1 LCFTINKPQ
10 QMANQTNRN
19 LPIPYDKL
27 WKSIVTEHFEDFLEM
42 FLPEL
47 HCQTDYNVPF
57 KFLEQEIKA
66 ALIDKTLKQMDK
78 LVRVNLKSG
87 EEKWVFVH
95 VEFETSHKPI
105 TKERM
110 YDYHSRIKEKYG
122 RDITALVIYTGREV
136 PANPSIY
143 EKTTFGTT
151 ISYKFNTY
159 IINEQDENELKANQ
173 NPFSIVVLANLYT
186 AKTYGRYEERL
197 TFKEQIYVLARQR
210 NYSDDKTHKLILF
223 LTELMRL
230 PEDLE
235 TQFDVYISKPQN
247 SAT

>member
-1 LCFTINKPQ
+1 
-10 QMANQTNRN
+10 
-19 LPIPYDKL
+19 
-27 WKSIVTEHFEDFLEM
+27 
-42 FLPEL
+42 
-47 HCQTDYNVPF
+47 
-57 KFLEQEIKA
+57 
-66 ALIDKTLKQMDK
+66 MDK
-78 LVRVNLKSG
+78 LVRVNLKCG

-136 PANPSIY
+136 PANPNIY

-186 AKTYGRYEERL
+186 VKTYGKYEQRL

-210 NYSDDKTHKLILF
+210 NYSDEKTHKLILF

-230 PEDLE
+230 PPDLKQE
-235 TQFDVYISKPQN
+235 FENYISKPQN
-247 SAT
+247 STDMIPMTDASYGLINALEKQAYGRTFKEVDNALVKTIVLLYSQVKMSVEEIAEKTELEAKFVIDLLKKHKISKK